1 MVLRC
6 ATRNEWTINTASA
19 SDLIDTLPNPLVIP
33 VGVAIGILV
42 AAPVGPVNVM
52 CIQRSLQRGFWG
64 GVAAGA
70 GAVLGDGLIAFSAAM
85 GVGAISGVVKYYR
98 TAIQLVG
105 GIALLIFGLRLY
117 VTAPQS
123 FVGEDE
129 ARAPRP
135 IDYFFDVSKSFFLTV
150 TNPGAVLGLIAI
162 FGGIG
167 SFVELRGSIDAL
179 ILVAAVA
186 TGSLGW
192 WILLSGSIGWVQRR
206 FDIQELSRINR
217 VAGILLVAFGG
228 LLIGE
233 IGWQY
238 ARALA
243 PFG

>member
-1 MVLRC
+1 MP
-6 ATRNEWTINTASA
+6 AK
-19 SDLIDTLPNPLVIP
+19 LIYALPNPLVVPI
-33 VGVAIGILV
+33 GVAIGILV

-85 GVGAISGVVKYYR
+85 GVGAISGVIRYYR
-98 TAIQLVG
+98 IAIQLVG

-117 VTAPQS
+117 VTAPQT
-123 FVGEDE
+123 FVGETE
-129 ARAPRP
+129 LAAPRP

-186 TGSLGW
+186 SGSLGW
-192 WILLSGSIGWVQRR
+192 WVLLSGSIGWVRHR

-217 VAGILLVAFGG
+217 IAGIFLVAFGV
-228 LLIGE
+228 LLVGE
-233 IGWQY
+233 IVLHY
-238 ARALA
+238 ARALTRI
-243 PFG
+243 G